1 MGQEVVLTPEGT
13 GGVGS
18 GKCGGNQACP
28 AGGGICCADDF
39 SEQPHCFSSVTIKAT
54 ETSWDPCENTEK
66 HGREVQ
72 SPRLAL

>member
-1 MGQEVVLTPEGT
+1 MGQEVGLAPEGT

-18 GKCGGNQACP
+18 GTCGGNQACP
-28 AGGGICCADDF
+28 
-39 SEQPHCFSSVTIKAT
+39 EQPHCFSSVTIKAT